1 MNEIITEL
9 YNAERKQRY
18 FDENYIAKSNYLN
31 LLRLF
36 KKSTVFEN
44 TYDRDISEWSATEG
58 IAFLKFLNTGSVNTL
73 VVYRSLLTS
82 YTQWCLQNNLVE
94 SGQNNWQLI
103 TQNVLREC
111 INKQKNVVLIRQEVL
126 DICRKLKND
135 GDAFLLLGLF
145 EGIGSY
151 GKQWEELANARRQDI
166 DQEKNTIR
174 LCTGRVLE
182 ISNELKYIAIEASK
196 AKIIYT
202 GSRDYPVSPDEP
214 YDLIIKTKKRRNA
227 EDNPYRKGVRCFV
240 RLNKFM
246 NEFGYSLTA
255 ANIENSGKIE
265 YLNQCAD
272 EAGMSVEDWLEIKEN
287 EQKFID
293 RFNNY
298 NKGKRAFLSENE
310 EYLI

>member
-1 MNEIITEL
+1 M
-9 YNAERKQRY
+9 
-18 FDENYIAKSNYLN
+18 
-31 LLRLF
+31 
-36 KKSTVFEN
+36 
-44 TYDRDISEWSATEG
+44 W
-58 IAFLKFLNTGSVNTL
+58 
-73 VVYRSLLTS
+73 VV
-82 YTQWCLQNNLVE
+82 V
-94 SGQNNWQLI
+94 
-103 TQNVLREC
+103 
-111 INKQKNVVLIRQEVL
+111 KNH
-126 DICRKLKND
+126 KLKLYIMSRYLY
-135 GDAFLLLGLF
+135 GAAVQ
-145 EGIGSY
+145 GIQGFIF
-151 GKQWEELANARRQDI
+151 K
-166 DQEKNTIR
+166 T
-174 LCTGRVLE
+174 
-182 ISNELKYIAIEASK
+182 NELKHIAIEASK

-246 NEFGYSLTA
+246 NEFGYSVTA